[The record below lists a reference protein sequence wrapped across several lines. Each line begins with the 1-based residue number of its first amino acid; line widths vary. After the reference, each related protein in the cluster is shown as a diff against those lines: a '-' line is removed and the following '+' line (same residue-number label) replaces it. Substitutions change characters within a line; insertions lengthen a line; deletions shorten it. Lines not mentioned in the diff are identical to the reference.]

1 MDLPVKFDIREEE
14 EDIREVEMELNLPF
28 TRLTPELRKMKR
40 ELVRECGDKYP
51 VFA

>member
-14 EDIREVEMELNLPF
+14 KDIKEVEMEMDLPM
-28 TRLTPELRKMKR
+28 TSLTPKLRQMKR
-40 ELVRECGDKYP
+40 ELVRDCGDKYP